1 MKRKDW
7 RLVKRGSQSAS
18 AIFLF
23 VFLAVMFFSQSSWAR
38 GIYYYPM
45 RDGSIQDGTYLGKE
59 QNFRSVR
66 TNDGDGSA
74 AVLSAPAPAGN
85 SPVQL
90 AGFSVTAAGGKVNS
104 VRLKL
109 VCRAGGDAASAR
121 LRGALRIGGEL
132 FTSPEEFSLQPAY
145 SEWSYLWNENPLT
158 RGSWQWSELKDL
170 EAGVELTGGEAAC
183 TKISLSIDY
192 TPVEAAFSSPNSPP
206 AKGGGGC
213 PVSTNCA
220 TMPRGEITNRTPEE
234 FSAYL
239 NILRVF
245 RDEYLNPN
253 PVGRQM
259 VALYYRF
266 SDLSKS
272 GWLKKVTES
281 EIFLMTSQP
290 LFFMSVSYATIYLE
304 HPRLGMGLSLSG
316 LGLILGF
323 LFVGMVLVRSKL
335 KGQR

>member
-1 MKRKDW
+1 MKLKDW
-7 RLVKRGSQSAS
+7 RLVDGGSQS
-18 AIFLF
+18 FLAFFPF
-23 VFLAVMFFSQSSWAR
+23 VFLAVLLFSEASWAR
-38 GIYYYPM
+38 QIYYYPM

-74 AVLSAPAPAGN
+74 AVLSAPAATGI

-90 AGFSVTAAGGKVNS
+90 AGFSVTTAGGKVNS

-109 VCRAGGDAASAR
+109 VCRAGADAASAR
-121 LRGALRIGGEL
+121 LRGALRIGEKL
-132 FTSPEEFSLQPAY
+132 FPSPEEFALQPAY

-192 TPVEAAFSSPNSPP
+192 TPVAEAFSAPNSPP
-206 AKGGGGC
+206 EKGGGGC
-213 PVSTNCA
+213 LIASACA
-220 TMPRGEITNRTPEE
+220 TMPRGEITDRTPGE

-239 NILRVF
+239 NVLRVF

-253 PVGRQM
+253 PAGRWM
-259 VALYYRF
+259 TALYYRF
-266 SDLSKS
+266 TDLSKS

-290 LFFMSVSYATIYLE
+290 LFFMSVSYATLCLE
-304 HPRLGMGLSLSG
+304 HPRLGMGASLAG
-316 LGLILGF
+316 LGLMLGF
-323 LFVGMVLVRSKL
+323 FAAGMIFIRSKA
-335 KGQR
+335 KDQR